1 MLTGKTHETFFHTA
15 VLSLR
20 LHKGESPFGLKALN
34 IYHFQTSSHQL
45 TCHRR
50 IERIPKASEF
60 SKNNLILSVLPS
72 CNNTFNCDS
81 LIWCFAKAPSKTS
94 SVPEPF
100 SRSTTGKAQKLFQRQ
115 FVISSQLRPYMSD
128 NH

>member
-45 TCHRR
+45 TCHRPNR
-50 IERIPKASEF
+50 KNSQSIGIFQLEF
-60 SKNNLILSVLPS
+60 NL
-72 CNNTFNCDS
+72 
-81 LIWCFAKAPSKTS
+81 
-94 SVPEPF
+94 
-100 SRSTTGKAQKLFQRQ
+100 
-115 FVISSQLRPYMSD
+115 
-128 NH
+128 